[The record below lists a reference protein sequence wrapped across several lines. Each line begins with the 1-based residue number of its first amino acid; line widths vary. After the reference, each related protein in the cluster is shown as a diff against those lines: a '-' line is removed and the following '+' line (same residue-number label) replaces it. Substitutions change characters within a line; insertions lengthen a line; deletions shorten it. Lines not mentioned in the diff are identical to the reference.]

1 MIRNIVAVGV
11 LVVLGVA
18 AFLVFR
24 ETPDAG
30 KQKLDELIEPVA
42 AGVLD
47 RIEITRH
54 EGSGDSLRE
63 EKIVLEREG
72 EDWRMKQPVD
82 YAVNPTSVERMVEAL
97 TGLDAVDAISENP
110 DKHHVLEVDDELGIE
125 VEALG
130 AGETLADLI
139 VGVNRNNMTY
149 VRLPGGDTVY
159 RITGSHR
166 PTFNKSA
173 KNLRDKK
180 VLDLDDDSVARIEFY
195 NEHGELV
202 LERRG
207 EGEGEEAELVPL
219 DPETEIENFDQRH
232 AKSIART
239 LTGLSARDFAD
250 GDPPVSETGLGED
263 AARVVFEAEK
273 DGEPIEITVRI
284 GKEKDRKRYLTTSLS
299 DQVFLVS
306 KHMVERLA
314 ASADDFS
321 RTDEE
326 VAEEKERRR
335 KAEQAR
341 KAREAG
347 QMPQGMGGRMPQ
359 GMGDRMP
366 PGMGG
371 GPGGQQIPPEVME
384 KIKKKMKEEQGR

>member
-11 LVVLGVA
+11 LVVLAVV

-24 ETPDAG
+24 ETPDAD
-30 KQKLDELIEPVA
+30 KQKLDELIGPVP
-42 AGVLD
+42 AGELD

-72 EDWRMKQPVD
+72 EGWRMKQPVD
-82 YAVNPTSVERMVEAL
+82 YAINPTSVERMTEAL
-97 TGLDAVDAISENP
+97 TGLDVVDAISENP

-125 VEALG
+125 VKALG
-130 AGETLADLI
+130 AGETLAHLV

-149 VRLPGGDTVY
+149 VRLPGEDTVY
-159 RITGSHR
+159 RVTGSHR

-180 VLDLDDDSVARIEFY
+180 VLDLDDDSVARIEFH
-195 NEHGELV
+195 NEQGELV

-207 EGEGEEAELVPL
+207 EGEEAELVPV
-219 DPETEIENFDQRH
+219 DTDTEIEIENFDQRR
-232 AKSIART
+232 ARSIART

-250 GDPPVSETGLGED
+250 GDPSESETGLGED
-263 AARVVFEAEK
+263 AARVVFQAEK
-273 DGEPIEITVRI
+273 DGESLEVTVRI

-306 KHMVERLA
+306 KHMVERLV

-326 VAEEKERRR
+326 VAEEEERRR

-347 QMPQGMGGRMPQ
+347 QMPPGMGGQ
-359 GMGDRMP
+359 MP

-371 GPGGQQIPPEVME
+371 KPGGQQIPPEVMK
-384 KIKKKMKEEQGR
+384 KIRKKMEEQDRQDR